1 MDDIVM
7 PSFPANSED
16 FAFIRV
22 EFHVC
27 HVGQAAGEIR
37 GVAAGANP
45 NVLEF
50 SNSS

>member
-1 MDDIVM
+1 M

-22 EFHVC
+22 EFHVMSC

-37 GVAAGANP
+37 GVAAGANS